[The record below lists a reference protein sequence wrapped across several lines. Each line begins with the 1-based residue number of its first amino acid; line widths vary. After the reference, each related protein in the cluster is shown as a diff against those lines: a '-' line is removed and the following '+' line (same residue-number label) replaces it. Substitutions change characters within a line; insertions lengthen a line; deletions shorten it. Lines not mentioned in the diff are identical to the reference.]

1 MALAM
6 ISSLTFRL
14 PTLEHTFGTCVNL
27 LKGKLSEEI
36 CISDPET
43 LIITALRL
51 ICIKYWSQYFKLGFF
66 MHFPVKMVP
75 TKL

>member
-6 ISSLTFRL
+6 ISNLTFRL

-51 ICIKYWSQYFKLGFF
+51 ICIKYVIYQCIRFF
-66 MHFPVKMVP
+66 QKGNLLFIHV
-75 TKL
+75 L

>member
-51 ICIKYWSQYFKLGFF
+51 ICMKY
-66 MHFPVKMVP
+66 
-75 TKL
+75 